1 MMTAR
6 TEADYTGLII
16 SQHADKPN
24 FAATVGIA
32 VEPFCGLQS
41 METTAITATTIDNA
55 RGVQL
60 DWIGQWVGI
69 GRRVPVPIAGVY
81 FSWNTTVAEGWN
93 SGVWKGEFDPTT
105 GLTDLPDAD
114 YRVLIKAKILANN
127 SSGSIPEIY
136 AILDA
141 AFPGVVIDVIDNQ
154 DMTME
159 VLYTI
164 ADFTPIKEAILI
176 QGLIPI
182 KPAGVSI
189 TYTGS

>member
-1 MMTAR
+1 MR
-6 TEADYTGLII
+6 TIPDYTGLII
-16 SQHADKPN
+16 SQHALKPK
-24 FAATVGIA
+24 FEATVGLS
-32 VEPFCGLQS
+32 VEPFVALQA
-41 METTAITATTIDNA
+41 MEAEAISATTIDNA

-60 DWIGQWVGI
+60 DWIGEWVGI
-69 GRRVPVPIAGVY
+69 TRNVPTPISGVY
-81 FSWNTTVAEGWN
+81 FSWNTTIAEGWN

-114 YRVLIKAKILANN
+114 YRVLIKAKIKANN
-127 SSGSIPEIY
+127 SSGTIPEIY
-136 AILDA
+136 DILDA

>member
-1 MMTAR
+1 MTAR

-41 METTAITATTIDNA
+41 METTAITATTIDTA

>member
-1 MMTAR
+1 MTAR

-41 METTAITATTIDNA
+41 METTAITATTIETA

-69 GRRVPVPIAGVY
+69 SRRVPTPISGVY

>member
-1 MMTAR
+1 MAAR
-6 TEADYTGLII
+6 TIEDYTGLII
-16 SQHADKPN
+16 SQHALKPK
-24 FAATVGIA
+24 FVATVALA
-32 VEPFCGLQS
+32 VEPWAGLQA
-41 METTAITATTIDNA
+41 METAAISATTIDNA

-69 GRRVPVPIAGVY
+69 SRRVLVPITGVY

-93 SGVWKGEFDPTT
+93 SGVWKGEFDPSG
-105 GLTDLPDAD
+105 GLSELPDND

-136 AILDA
+136 AILNA
-141 AFPGVVIDVIDNQ
+141 AFPGVGIDVIDNQ

-159 VLYTI
+159 ILYTI

-182 KPAGVSI
+182 KPSGVSI

>member
-1 MMTAR
+1 MTAR

-41 METTAITATTIDNA
+41 METTAITATTIDTA

-69 GRRVPVPIAGVY
+69 SRRVPTPIAGVY

-176 QGLIPI
+176 QGIIPI

>member
-1 MMTAR
+1 MTAR

-41 METTAITATTIDNA
+41 METTAITATTIETA

-69 GRRVPVPIAGVY
+69 SRRVPTPISGVY

-164 ADFTPIKEAILI
+164 ADFTPIKESILI

>member
-1 MMTAR
+1 MTAR

-41 METTAITATTIDNA
+41 METTAITATTIDTA

-69 GRRVPVPIAGVY
+69 SRRVPTPISGVY

>member
-1 MMTAR
+1 MMASR
-6 TEADYTGLII
+6 TVDDYTGLII

-24 FAATVGIA
+24 FVGTVGIS
-32 VEPFCGLQS
+32 VEAFCGLQT
-41 METTAITATTIDNA
+41 METEAITATTIDNA

-60 DWIGQWVGI
+60 DWIGEWVGI
-69 GRRVPVPIAGVY
+69 TRRVPTPIAGVY

-93 SGVWKGEFDPTT
+93 SGIWKGEFDPTT

-114 YRVLIKAKILANN
+114 YRVLLKAKIKANN

-136 AILDA
+136 DILDA
-141 AFPGVVIDVIDNQ
+141 AFPGIHIDVIDNQ
-154 DMTME
+154 DMTMD

>member
-1 MMTAR
+1 MTAR
-6 TEADYTGLII
+6 VIADYTGLII

-24 FAATVGIA
+24 FVSTVEIA
-32 VEPFCGLQS
+32 VEAFCGLQT
-41 METTAITATTIDNA
+41 MEVEAITATTIDTA

-60 DWIGQWVGI
+60 DWIGEWVGI
-69 GRRVPVPIAGVY
+69 SRRVPVPIGGLY

-93 SGVWKGEFDPTT
+93 SGVWKGEFDPAS
-105 GLTDLPDAD
+105 GLTELPDSD
-114 YRVLIKAKILANN
+114 YRILIKAKIKANN

-136 AILDA
+136 DILDA
-141 AFPGVVIDVIDNQ
+141 AFPSVVIDVIDNQ

>member
-1 MMTAR
+1 MTAR

-41 METTAITATTIDNA
+41 METTAITATTIDTA

-69 GRRVPVPIAGVY
+69 TRRVLVPISGVY

>member
-1 MMTAR
+1 MAAR
-6 TEADYTGLII
+6 TVPDYTGLII

-24 FAATVGIA
+24 FLATVGIA
-32 VEPFCGLQS
+32 VDPFVALQS
-41 METTAITATTIDNA
+41 MGAAAILATTIDNA

-69 GRRVPVPIAGVY
+69 TRRVLVPITGVY

-93 SGVWKGEFDPTT
+93 SGVWKGKFDPS
-105 GLTDLPDAD
+105 GGISELPDND
-114 YRVLIKAKILANN
+114 YRVLIKAKIKANN
-127 SSGSIPEIY
+127 SSGTIPEIY
-136 AILDA
+136 DILDA
-141 AFPGVVIDVIDNQ
+141 AFPGIAIDVIDNQ

>member
-41 METTAITATTIDNA
+41 METTAITATTIDTA

>member
-1 MMTAR
+1 MTAR

-41 METTAITATTIDNA
+41 METTAITATTIDTA

-164 ADFTPIKEAILI
+164 ADFTPIKEAILT